1 MNDVEERY
9 RIPADVEREDRII
22 AGLTWRQLAL
32 LAGTAVVLWLLFLAT
47 RDVVPLPVFAGAAF
61 PVGAVAIAV
70 ALGRRDGLAMD
81 RWLRHGVVQARS
93 PRRLVAAADGIP
105 QAPAWV
111 QTPPV
116 TPAPLRMPVHAV
128 SDSGMID
135 LGADGVAVIC
145 EASTVNLA
153 LRTPRE
159 QSALV
164 GVFASWLS
172 GLSGPA
178 QILVHAHEVD
188 VTPLIIGLTDRAPAL
203 PHPALEQAATEHAS
217 FLAELAE
224 RRELLRRR
232 VFVVLREHGPSAR
245 THGSSTGG
253 TRHGDDGR
261 RALRRA
267 EEAVRALSAAGIT
280 ARVLD
285 GRQAAAVIADCCAP
299 WRPPAP
305 DGERAAPDEPVTAAS
320 SVWGT

>member
-1 MNDVEERY
+1 MNDPKERY
-9 RIPADVEREDRII
+9 RIPADVEREDRIL

-81 RWLRHGVVQARS
+81 RWLRHGLLQARS
-93 PRRLVAAADGIP
+93 PRRLVAAAEGVP
-105 QAPAWV
+105 PAPDWM
-111 QTPPV
+111 QDPPV
-116 TPAPLRMPVHAV
+116 LPAPLRMPVHAV
-128 SDSGMID
+128 SDSGVVD

-172 GLSGPA
+172 GLSGPV
-178 QILVHAHEVD
+178 QILVQADEVD
-188 VTPLIIGLTDRAPAL
+188 VAPLIAGLTDRAPAL
-203 PHPALEQAATEHAS
+203 PHPALEQAATEHAD

-224 RRELLRRR
+224 RRDLLRHR
-232 VFVVLREHGPSAR
+232 VFVVLREQGSVVRTRGSGP
-245 THGSSTGG
+245 GG
-253 TRHGDDGR
+253 TGHGDAR
-261 RALRRA
+261 WRALRRA
-267 EEAVRALSAAGIT
+267 EETVRALSAAGIT

-285 GRQAAAVIADCCAP
+285 GRQAAGVIADCCAP

-305 DGERAAPDEPVTAAS
+305 DGERAAPDEPVT
-320 SVWGT
+320 SVWGP